1 MIYIYTYD
9 TYIYDTY
16 IYIYDTYIIY
26 QIYACA
32 SHACASHAEYLHF
45 FQSSGHNVPWANP
58 HVKVKH
64 PHCQSQSTFIYIYTY
79 LHTVQDTYTRG
90 RKKRLLC
97 FFSPLLCVHHFCYYI
112 AHESCV
118 KNTFM
123 LRCRESSG
131 KKKPAVA
138 GTISSMLR
146 CIDSPLSTS
155 WTRSGTFGAGVFFCK
170 RIP

>member
-1 MIYIYTYD
+1 MRIPCMRIPCR
-9 TYIYDTY
+9 ISPFLL
-16 IYIYDTYIIY
+16 IIRS
-26 QIYACA
+26 QRAL
-32 SHACASHAEYLHF
+32 S
-45 FQSSGHNVPWANP
+45 QSP
-58 HVKVKH
+58 
-64 PHCQSQSTFIYIYTY
+64 CQSQTSPLPESINLYIYIYTY

-155 WTRSGTFGAGVFFCK
+155 
-170 RIP
+170 

>member
-1 MIYIYTYD
+1 MIHISYIR
-9 TYIYDTY
+9 
-16 IYIYDTYIIY
+16 
-26 QIYACA
+26 
-32 SHACASHAEYLHF
+32 SMHAHPMHA
-45 FQSSGHNVPWANP
+45 
-58 HVKVKH
+58 H
-64 PHCQSQSTFIYIYTY
+64 PMQNISISFNHQVTTCLEPIPMSKSNIPIARVNQPLYIYIYTY

-155 WTRSGTFGAGVFFCK
+155 
-170 RIP
+170 